1 MRPEAPLVTGFHAA
15 YALHDMAGSAVAKPH
30 IHLAQFL
37 CHGPTYHSLA
47 MWRHPRTAAEG
58 YDWARPELYQH
69 IARVCERGKFDMVFF
84 ADLNYIS
91 DTYRGT
97 MDPAIRH
104 ATQAPE
110 HDPIPLLSFMAAV
123 TTRIGL
129 GATFSIS
136 HQHPFY
142 AARLWATLDH
152 LTRGRAAWNVVTS
165 LNHNQA
171 ANHGEERKPTEERY
185 DRAHEFMEVCRK
197 LWESWEPDAV
207 VMDREAGVFAD
218 PAKVHRI
225 EHAGQFFKS
234 RGPLNV
240 VRSPQNGPAILQAGT
255 SAKGRT
261 FAARYAD
268 AIFAIQPN
276 IAGAKVYYED
286 IKRETVREGRKPDAC
301 KILFGIQPILGQ
313 SSSEAREKQAIHNAL
328 VPLEGGLA
336 ILSGHLDFDLSQIG
350 LDELMAHRTEAQL
363 QRMQTRYRTLTGEL
377 LTLREVAQRHGQRV
391 GLLQM
396 VGTPAEVADQM
407 EDYIDQVGGDGFML
421 SPIYTPGAIEEFVD
435 LVVPELQ
442 RRGRYR
448 LDYAGTT
455 QRDHLMQER

>member
-1 MRPEAPLVTGFHAA
+1 
-15 YALHDMAGSAVAKPH
+15 MAKRTM
-30 IHLAQFL
+30 HLAQFL

-47 MWRHPRTAAEG
+47 MWRHPRTEAAG
-58 YDWARPELYQH
+58 YDWTRPELYQH

-91 DTYRGT
+91 DTYCGS

-104 ATQAPE
+104 ATQVPE
-110 HDPIPLLSFMAAV
+110 HDPVPLLSWMGAA
-123 TTRIGL
+123 TSRIGL

-136 HQHPFY
+136 HSHPFY

-152 LTRGRAAWNVVTS
+152 LTGGRAAWNVVTT
-165 LNHNQA
+165 LNHNQS
-171 ANHGEERKPTEERY
+171 ANYGEELRPTEERY
-185 DRAHEFMEVCRK
+185 DRAHEFIEVCRK
-197 LWESWEPDAV
+197 LWDSWEADAV
-207 VMDREAGVFAD
+207 VMDCEAGLFAD

-225 EHAGQFFKS
+225 EHVGRFFRS

-276 IAGAKVYYED
+276 LADARAYYDD
-286 IKRETVREGRKPDAC
+286 IKSATVNEGRPPEAC
-301 KILFGIQPILGQ
+301 RILFGIQPILGDTADH
-313 SSSEAREKQAIHNAL
+313 ARENQARHNSL

-336 ILSGHLDFDLSQIG
+336 ILSGHLDFDLSRVP
-350 LDELMAHRTEAQL
+350 LDDLMATRTEPAL

-377 LTLREVAQRHGQRV
+377 LTLREVAQRHGQSV

-396 VGTPAEVADQM
+396 VGTPAQVADQM
-407 EDYIDQVGGDGFML
+407 EAYFDAVGGDGFML

-448 LDYAGTT
+448 EDYEGTT
-455 QRDHLMQER
+455 QRDHLRQD

>member
-1 MRPEAPLVTGFHAA
+1 M
-15 YALHDMAGSAVAKPH
+15 
-30 IHLAQFL
+30 HLAQFL

-47 MWRHPRTAAEG
+47 MWRHPRTAGGDA
-58 YDWARPELYQH
+58 WARPELYQH
-69 IARVCERGKFDMVFF
+69 VARVCERGLFDMVFF

-91 DTYRGT
+91 DTYRGS

-110 HDPIPLLSFMAAV
+110 HDPLPLLSWMGAV
-123 TTRIGL
+123 TSRIGL

-136 HQHPFY
+136 HAHPFY

-152 LTRGRAAWNVVTS
+152 LTRGRAAWNVVTT
-165 LNHNQA
+165 LNHNQS
-171 ANHGEERKPTEERY
+171 ANYGEELRPKDERY
-185 DRAHEFMEVCRK
+185 DRAHEFIEVCRK
-197 LWESWEPDAV
+197 LWNSWAPDAV
-207 VMDREAGVFAD
+207 VMDRDAGIFAD

-225 EHAGQFFKS
+225 EHAGEFFRS

-255 SAKGRT
+255 SPKGRT

-276 IAGAKVYYED
+276 LAGARAYYDD
-286 IKRETVREGRKPDAC
+286 IKSATVNEGRPPEAC
-301 KILFGIQPILGQ
+301 RILFGIQPILGA
-313 SSSEAREKQAIHNAL
+313 SEAEAREKQEFHNSL

-336 ILSGHLDFDLSQIG
+336 ILSGHLDFDLSQLP
-350 LDELMAHRTEAQL
+350 LDAIMAERTEPAL

-377 LTLREVAQRHGQRV
+377 LTLREVAQRHGQSV

-396 VGTPAEVADQM
+396 VGTPAQVADQM
-407 EDYIDQVGGDGFML
+407 EAYFDAVGGDGFML

-448 LDYAGTT
+448 REYAGTT
-455 QRDHLMQER
+455 QRDHLRQE

>member
-1 MRPEAPLVTGFHAA
+1 MLRGVGKRK
-15 YALHDMAGSAVAKPH
+15 M
-30 IHLAQFL
+30 HLAQFL
-37 CHGPTYHSLA
+37 VHGPTYHSLA
-47 MWRHPRTAAEG
+47 MWRHPRTAEAN

-104 ATQAPE
+104 ATQVPE
-110 HDPIPLLSFMAAV
+110 HDPIPLLSWMGAV
-123 TTRIGL
+123 TSRIGL

-136 HQHPFY
+136 HAHPFY

-152 LTRGRAAWNVVTS
+152 LSRGRAGWNVVTT
-165 LNHNQA
+165 LNHNQS
-171 ANHGEERKPTEERY
+171 ANYGEELLPTDQRY
-185 DRAHEFMEVCRK
+185 DRAHEFVEVCRK
-197 LWESWEPDAV
+197 LWDSWETDAV
-207 VMDREAGVFAD
+207 VMDRATGVFAD

-225 EHAGQFFKS
+225 EHAGRFFKS

-255 SAKGRT
+255 SPKGRS
-261 FAARYAD
+261 FATRYAD

-276 IAGAKVYYED
+276 LAGARAYYED
-286 IKRETVREGRKPDAC
+286 IKRGTVKEGRPPEAC
-301 KILFGIQPILGQ
+301 KILFGVQPIIGATEA
-313 SSSEAREKQAIHNAL
+313 EAREKREFHNSL

-336 ILSGHLDFDLSQIG
+336 ILSGHLDFDLSRLA
-350 LDELMAHRTEAQL
+350 LDELMALRTEPQL

-377 LTLREVAQRHGQRV
+377 LTVREVAQRHGQSV
-391 GLLQM
+391 GLLQV
-396 VGTPAEVADQM
+396 VGTPAQVADQL
-407 EDYIDQVGGDGFML
+407 EAYFDEVGGDGFML
-421 SPIYTPGAIEEFVD
+421 TPIYTPGAIEEFVD

-448 LDYAGTT
+448 RDYAGTT
-455 QRDHLMQER
+455 LRDHLLQDD